1 MGREVGVVLIV
12 LGLILVA
19 YSLSVSNEGEF
30 GAVILIGPIPI
41 VLGSSPEIAAEMM
54 IIGALFMMLT
64 ILFFFGWRRL
74 T

>member
-1 MGREVGVVLIV
+1 MGREVGVVLLV

-19 YSLSVSNEGEF
+19 FSLAGKSGGEV

-41 VLGSSPEIAAEMM
+41 VFGSSPAMAKEMM
-54 IIGALFMMLT
+54 IFGALFMILT
-64 ILFFFGWRRL
+64 ILFFFGWRRM